1 MTIGVRL
8 SVMMFLQFFVWGAW
22 YVTTGQFLGKQGW
35 GIAGTV
41 YALCPI
47 AAMIS
52 PIFLGMVADRFF
64 ATQKVLACMHLLGG
78 ISMFWL
84 ASIAGSTDADP
95 SMYTWV
101 LLAHAL
107 CYMPTIG
114 LANTLAFRN
123 LTDQARQFPIIR
135 VFGTLGW
142 IAAGTLVSWGLG
154 VDTEE
159 ATVEV
164 AAQQYTVTAVASIL
178 LAVFCLSLPHTPPP
192 AAGKKV
198 SLAETIGLGA
208 LPLMKQPA
216 FLVFML
222 CSFLTCIP
230 LMAYYTKAQIFV
242 GESGF
247 EHPAFIMSFGQWV
260 EVIFMLLMPVMF
272 ARLGVKWML
281 AAGMAAWVLR
291 YALFSFG
298 AGDSAEN
305 AIMWM
310 VLVGILL
317 HGICYD
323 FFFVTGYIYVD
334 KVAPEAIRGQAQGL
348 LVFMTLGVGSFV
360 GSYAVDELVSSH
372 KAPEAVALEQQAAQ
386 ISDSIA
392 PLLAKTE
399 AGETLSAEE
408 SSSLT
413 AKTQAAKG
421 LRTDAAKVRK
431 NWADIWMVPAVGALA
446 ILLVFLAVFRYRP
459 GDESVASTSS

>member
-1 MTIGVRL
+1 MTIGIRL
-8 SVMMFLQFFVWGAW
+8 SVMMFLQFFIWGAW
-22 YVTTGQFLGKQGW
+22 YVTTGPFLGKQGW
-35 GIAGTV
+35 SIGGDV

-78 ISMFWL
+78 LAMFWL
-84 ASIAGSTDADP
+84 ASVAGDPDADP
-95 SMYTWV
+95 AMFTWI

-114 LANTLAFRN
+114 LANTLAFQN
-123 LTDQARQFPIIR
+123 LTDQTRQFPIIR

-154 VDTEE
+154 VDTKE

-164 AAQQYTVTAVASIL
+164 AAQQYTVTAIASVL
-178 LAVFCLSLPHTPPP
+178 LAGFCLSFPHTPPP

-198 SLAETIGLGA
+198 SFAETIGLGA

-216 FLVFML
+216 FMVFMV

-230 LMAYYTKAQIFV
+230 LMAYYSNAQNFV

-247 EHPAFIMSFGQWV
+247 EHPGFIMSFGQWV
-260 EVIFMLLMPVMF
+260 EVIFMVMMPAMF
-272 ARLGVKWML
+272 ARFGVKWML

-291 YALFSFG
+291 YGLFSFG
-298 AGDSAEN
+298 AGSSAED

-310 VLVGILL
+310 VVAGILL

-334 KVAPEAIRGQAQGL
+334 KIAPEAIRGQAQGL

-360 GSYAVDELVSSH
+360 GSYAVDSLVSAN
-372 KAPEAVALEQQAAQ
+372 KDPAAIALEQQAAK
-386 ISDSIA
+386 IDENLE
-392 PLLAKTE
+392 PLVLKE
-399 AGETLSAEE
+399 RSGETLSPDEAAQ
-408 SSSLT
+408 L
-413 AKTQAAKG
+413 AKQSGEQKR
-421 LRTDAAKVRK
+421 LRTEAGKIRK
-431 NWADIWMVPAVGALA
+431 LWGKIWMVPAIGALV
-446 ILLVFLAVFRYRP
+446 ILLIFLAVFRYRP
-459 GDESVASTSS
+459 GDEQASGS